1 MSAKDVTTAR
11 ELRELCV
18 RAYHRELA
26 GELHELERVFAA
38 WRQGDADAVDVR
50 DAVATFH
57 EGEVQHLRRLYDTC
71 TDERLVARA
80 VARGFVGR
88 DELSP
93 ELTERLEGALAR
105 VQRIVGRAASTTGRA
120 RRRAGGAAVG

>member
-1 MSAKDVTTAR
+1 MSAKDVLAAR

-38 WRQGDADAVDVR
+38 WRRGDADAVDVR

-57 EGEVQHLRRLYDTC
+57 DGDVEHLRQLYDTC
-71 TDERLVARA
+71 TDERLVASA
-80 VARGFVGR
+80 VARGFLAL

-93 ELTERLEGALAR
+93 ELVDSLSDALDR
-105 VQRIVGRAASTTGRA
+105 VQRLVGRTSVRIE
-120 RRRAGGAAVG
+120 RRRAHGGAAVG